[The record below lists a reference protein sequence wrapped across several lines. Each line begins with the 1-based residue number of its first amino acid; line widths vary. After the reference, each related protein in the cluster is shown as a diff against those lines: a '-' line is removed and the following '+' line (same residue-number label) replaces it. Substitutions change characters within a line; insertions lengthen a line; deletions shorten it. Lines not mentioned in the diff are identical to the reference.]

1 MAPKKFTI
9 SVERSNR
16 LIETKSIFRVVPGKC
31 CLFLNFKTMNMGK
44 AKKIL
49 FAIVVVC
56 FIFVL
61 PAMGDQPPDPGGD
74 PTGDP
79 VGGGS
84 PLGGGL
90 IIMMMAGLGYGFQKL
105 RMMLKK

>member
-1 MAPKKFTI
+1 MIA
-9 SVERSNR
+9 
-16 LIETKSIFRVVPGKC
+16 KSIFRHGSGKYL
-31 CLFLNFKTMNMGK
+31 LFLNFNKRNMGK

-49 FAIVVVC
+49 FALVVVC

-61 PAMGDQPPDPGGD
+61 PAIGDQPPDPGGD

-84 PLGGGL
+84 PIGGGL
-90 IIMMMAGLGYGFQKL
+90 IMMLLAGLGYGFQKI
-105 RMMLKK
+105 RMAIKK